1 MLENTLPTGPLAE
14 AVKGLP
20 QFMIGRVLD
29 FCRLLKSGGL
39 NVTTGRIVDV
49 FRALRYVELGARE
62 DFKLA
67 LRINLAASREEE
79 EIFDRLFREFW
90 EDASPT
96 AQRPVELKFDDIPNE
111 QNQRHLETP
120 PDTRGDPAQYSADEV
135 LRHKNLAAEWPGDLG
150 EMNSILRELTR
161 RLATR
166 PSRRR
171 VAANRG
177 RRIDLRRSLRR
188 NIRYGMDVLELARSR
203 RKIRKVRIAMLCDVS
218 GSMDTY
224 CPFLLRVMFGLQKG
238 FRNSRTAV
246 FSTRMTEITRALRRQ
261 AIHESLAEVARTA
274 QHWSGGTDIGGAL
287 ADFNRR
293 ILREG
298 SATSTIGI
306 IVSDGYDQGDPA
318 VVRREM
324 QALRRRT
331 RAIVWINPL
340 LGTEGY
346 QPIAQGLRAALPHV
360 DYFLP
365 ANDLQSL
372 RDLCRKLGGV

>member
-1 MLENTLPTGPLAE
+1 
-14 AVKGLP
+14 
-20 QFMIGRVLD
+20 
-29 FCRLLKSGGL
+29 LLKSGGL

-49 FRALRYVELGARE
+49 LRALSYVEWGARE

-246 FSTRMTEITRALRRQ
+246 FSTRMTEITRVLRRQ